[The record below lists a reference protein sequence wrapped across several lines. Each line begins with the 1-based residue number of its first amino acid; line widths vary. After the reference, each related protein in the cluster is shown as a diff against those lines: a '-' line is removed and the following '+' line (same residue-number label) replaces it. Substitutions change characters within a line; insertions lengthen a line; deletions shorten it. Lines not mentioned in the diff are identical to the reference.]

1 MARRRLDLE
10 MVRRGLAES
19 REIAQ
24 SLIKSGKVLVSG
36 SSALKPSRL
45 VEASQPLQVIDPPPK
60 YVSRAGR
67 KLEAALET
75 FEVEVNSSRCIDI
88 GASTGGFTDCLL
100 QNGAESVLAVD
111 VGRAQI
117 HERLVANQ
125 RVEVLEQT
133 DVRAL
138 VPEEVGAPFKVLTA
152 DLAFI
157 SLRTVM
163 GNLFPLVKKGS
174 DMLLLVKPQFE
185 AGKKAVDAGR
195 GVIRD
200 PEIWEEV
207 LKNVQ
212 GSVNAHDGAIMKCM
226 PSPIKGSEGNVEFF
240 VHVVPETQQRE
251 FEISKVVSLANRQGE
266 D

>member
-10 MVRRGLAES
+10 MVRRGLVES

-100 QNGAESVLAVD
+100 QNGAE
-111 VGRAQI
+111 
-117 HERLVANQ
+117 
-125 RVEVLEQT
+125 
-133 DVRAL
+133 
-138 VPEEVGAPFKVLTA
+138 
-152 DLAFI
+152 
-157 SLRTVM
+157 
-163 GNLFPLVKKGS
+163 
-174 DMLLLVKPQFE
+174 
-185 AGKKAVDAGR
+185 
-195 GVIRD
+195 
-200 PEIWEEV
+200 
-207 LKNVQ
+207 
-212 GSVNAHDGAIMKCM
+212 
-226 PSPIKGSEGNVEFF
+226 
-240 VHVVPETQQRE
+240 
-251 FEISKVVSLANRQGE
+251 
-266 D
+266 